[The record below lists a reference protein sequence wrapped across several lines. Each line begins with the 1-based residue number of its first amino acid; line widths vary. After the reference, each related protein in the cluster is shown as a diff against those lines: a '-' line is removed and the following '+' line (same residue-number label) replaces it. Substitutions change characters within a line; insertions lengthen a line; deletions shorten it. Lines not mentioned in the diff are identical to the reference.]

1 MSGGGIAKIGEMAL
15 VAMAAPEVATMF
27 ASDAAPAAI
36 DATASGSGGIGSLLN
51 QTTQGVLNGT
61 AAANPY
67 ALSAPGANTLS
78 GINLAGN
85 LTPGMG
91 ATASADALTSQLA
104 QGALNPLDQIKQG
117 VLNQITQ
124 GALNQTTQGAGMDKS
139 ALGNNLTQEFWNS
152 QFAPTTQA
160 AVPPTDPMYSGAA
173 GTEAASSSSAIP
185 TQSEQYSLSQMPT
198 GLSNQQSGIGKLLAW
213 AQANPAQA
221 AAMGLG
227 ANYLFN
233 KMATPN
239 YLPGYTPPSAA
250 SYGLGRTL
258 AAGYQPVRPM
268 AGGGLTVGAGSVPT
282 QGVAPSDLMQKP
294 NQGAGLDSL
303 AAQYGISPQMVSQA
317 RQTYGFSAGGPTE
330 MAVGGKL
337 LSGHGDGM
345 SDSIKANISG
355 SQEARLGDGEFVVPA
370 DVVSHLG
377 NGSTDAG
384 AKQLYSMM
392 DKVRK
397 ARTGRKAQ
405 GRQINPQ
412 QYMPA

>member
-15 VAMAAPEVATMF
+15 IGMAAPEVATMF

-36 DATASGSGGIGSLLN
+36 ASDAATSTIPTATGAVNLGSVTGSDLSAAYDPAGTLPGSSVASASPLQSRGIGSLLD
-51 QTTQGVLNGT
+51 QT
-61 AAANPY
+61 
-67 ALSAPGANTLS
+67 
-78 GINLAGN
+78 
-85 LTPGMG
+85 
-91 ATASADALTSQLA
+91 
-104 QGALNPLDQIKQG
+104 KQG

-124 GALNQTTQGAGMDKS
+124 GALDQTTQGAGMDKS
-139 ALGNNLTQEFWNS
+139 ALGANLTPEFWNS
-152 QFAPTTQA
+152 QYGSSNALTSVGGA
-160 AVPPTDPMYSGAA
+160 AATDPMYSGAA

-198 GLSNQQSGIGKLLAW
+198 GSSNQQSGIGKLLAW

-221 AAMGLG
+221 AAMGL
-227 ANYLFN
+227 APYLFN

-355 SQEARLGDGEFVVPA
+355 SQEARLGDGEFVVAA
-370 DVVSHLG
+370 DVVSGLG

>member
-1 MSGGGIAKIGEMAL
+1 MADGGIGEMSLADMAL
-15 VAMAAPEVATMF
+15 SGAAVGGVGAALTGKNPLTGALLGGALGGIGGLAGQGAAVGTGMGSGADLSAFYDAGAAPAIAPVADAATQSSVLN
-27 ASDAAPAAI
+27 AIGANPGYQLTGSDAASLYGNAGY
-36 DATASGSGGIGSLLN
+36 GSS
-51 QTTQGVLNGT
+51 T
-61 AAANPY
+61 PY
-67 ALSAPGANTLS
+67 AMNSSDAASLYGNAGYGGDVAATSVGGGAAQQAATSFDSFGNPVAAGSPSA
-78 GINLAGN
+78 
-85 LTPGMG
+85 M
-91 ATASADALTSQLA
+91 SAD
-104 QGALNPLDQIKQG
+104 
-117 VLNQITQ
+117 
-124 GALNQTTQGAGMDKS
+124 
-139 ALGNNLTQEFWNS
+139 
-152 QFAPTTQA
+152 
-160 AVPPTDPMYSGAA
+160 
-173 GTEAASSSSAIP
+173 
-185 TQSEQYSLSQMPT
+185 PT
-198 GLSNQQSGIGKLLAW
+198 G
-213 AQANPAQA
+213 QA
-221 AAMGLG
+221 AAYQAGASNPNVDTTGIGNFLQNNYGKIGAGL
-227 ANYLFN
+227 AAAYLLGPGS
-233 KMATPN
+233 KPN
-239 YLPGYTPPSAA
+239 LLPGYTPPSAS

-258 AAGYQPVRPM
+258 AAGYQPARPM
-268 AGGGLTVGAGSVPT
+268 AGGGITSLNVGPGSVPT

-355 SQEARLGDGEFVVPA
+355 NQEARLADSEFVVPA

-392 DKVRK
+392 DRVRK

>member
-1 MSGGGIAKIGEMAL
+1 MADGGIGEMSLADMAL
-15 VAMAAPEVATMF
+15 SGAAVGGVG
-27 ASDAAPAAI
+27 AALTGKNPLTGALLGGAL
-36 DATASGSGGIGSLLN
+36 GGIGGLAGQGAAVAADSAPAVGTNLFAD
-51 QTTQGVLNGT
+51 QMPASMAMAPTADAVTQQGVLNAISPGSTIQSYAPPSASDFASQGVGNAAATSVGGT
-61 AAANPY
+61 AAQNAPSMVGSSANAPDNIDIGGGY
-67 ALSAPGANTLS
+67 NPASGSSIAPQSASTMDDI
-78 GINLAGN
+78 INWAKKH
-85 LTPGMG
+85 PM
-91 ATASADALTSQLA
+91 
-104 QGALNPLDQIKQG
+104 
-117 VLNQITQ
+117 
-124 GALNQTTQGAGMDKS
+124 
-139 ALGNNLTQEFWNS
+139 
-152 QFAPTTQA
+152 QA
-160 AVPPTDPMYSGAA
+160 AG
-173 GTEAASSSSAIP
+173 
-185 TQSEQYSLSQMPT
+185 
-198 GLSNQQSGIGKLLAW
+198 
-213 AQANPAQA
+213 
-221 AAMGLG
+221 MGLG
-227 ANYLFN
+227 AYLLGPGS
-233 KMATPN
+233 KPN
-239 YLPGYTPPSAA
+239 LLPGYTPPSAA

-268 AGGGLTVGAGSVPT
+268 AGGGITSLNVGPGSVPT

-355 SQEARLGDGEFVVPA
+355 NQEARLANSEFVVPA

-392 DKVRK
+392 DRVRK

>member
-1 MSGGGIAKIGEMAL
+1 MA
-15 VAMAAPEVATMF
+15 
-27 ASDAAPAAI
+27 D
-36 DATASGSGGIGSLLN
+36 GGIGEAALMNMAIGGGVSLLTGGDPLKGALMGGALGGIGGLAGQGAAVGADVTPAVGTN
-51 QTTQGVLNGT
+51 LFADQMPASMAMAPTADAVTQQGVLNSISPGST
-61 AAANPY
+61 IQSYVPPSAAD
-67 ALSAPGANTLS
+67 
-78 GINLAGN
+78 I
-85 LTPGMG
+85 
-91 ATASADALTSQLA
+91 AS
-104 QGALNPLDQIKQG
+104 
-117 VLNQITQ
+117 
-124 GALNQTTQGAGMDKS
+124 QGAGNAS
-139 ALGNNLTQEFWNS
+139 ATSVGGAAAQNAGNVNLGSVTGNDLTQAYDPVN
-152 QFAPTTQA
+152 QTGMPGTT
-160 AVPPTDPMYSGAA
+160 
-173 GTEAASSSSAIP
+173 
-185 TQSEQYSLSQMPT
+185 
-198 GLSNQQSGIGKLLAW
+198 SGIGNFLQNNYGKIGAGL
-213 AQANPAQA
+213 A
-221 AAMGLG
+221 AAYLLG
-227 ANYLFN
+227 PGS
-233 KMATPN
+233 KPN
-239 YLPGYTPPSAA
+239 LLPGYTPPSAA

-258 AAGYQPVRPM
+258 AAGYQPARPM
-268 AGGGLTVGAGSVPT
+268 AGGGITSLNVGPGSVPT

-355 SQEARLGDGEFVVPA
+355 NQEARLADSEFVVPA

-392 DKVRK
+392 DRVRK

>member
-1 MSGGGIAKIGEMAL
+1 
-15 VAMAAPEVATMF
+15 
-27 ASDAAPAAI
+27 
-36 DATASGSGGIGSLLN
+36 
-51 QTTQGVLNGT
+51 
-61 AAANPY
+61 
-67 ALSAPGANTLS
+67 
-78 GINLAGN
+78 
-85 LTPGMG
+85 
-91 ATASADALTSQLA
+91 
-104 QGALNPLDQIKQG
+104 
-117 VLNQITQ
+117 
-124 GALNQTTQGAGMDKS
+124 
-139 ALGNNLTQEFWNS
+139 
-152 QFAPTTQA
+152 
-160 AVPPTDPMYSGAA
+160 
-173 GTEAASSSSAIP
+173 
-185 TQSEQYSLSQMPT
+185 
-198 GLSNQQSGIGKLLAW
+198 
-213 AQANPAQA
+213 
-221 AAMGLG
+221 
-227 ANYLFN
+227 
-233 KMATPN
+233 MATPN

-355 SQEARLGDGEFVVPA
+355 SQEARLGDGEFVVAA
-370 DVVSHLG
+370 DVVSGLG

>member
-15 VAMAAPEVATMF
+15 IGMAAPQLATMF
-27 ASDAAPAAI
+27 ASDAAIPATI
-36 DATASGSGGIGSLLN
+36 DATASGAGGIGSL
-51 QTTQGVLNGT
+51 TSGVNLGSVT
-61 AAANPY
+61 
-67 ALSAPGANTLS
+67 NTLS
-78 GINLAGN
+78 GINPAGSLIPGSGIN
-85 LTPGMG
+85 PAGSLIPGMG
-91 ATASADALTSQLA
+91 ATAPADALTSQLA
-104 QGALNPLDQIKQG
+104 QGALNQTTQGAVPPLTGEAAQLSSFPNPIDTG
-117 VLNQITQ
+117 VSSDAAGLQAEGGRQLAAMQTAQ
-124 GALNQTTQGAGMDKS
+124 GALNQ
-139 ALGNNLTQEFWNS
+139 
-152 QFAPTTQA
+152 
-160 AVPPTDPMYSGAA
+160 
-173 GTEAASSSSAIP
+173 
-185 TQSEQYSLSQMPT
+185 
-198 GLSNQQSGIGKLLAW
+198 QSGVGGLLKW

-355 SQEARLGDGEFVVPA
+355 SQEARLGDGEFVVAA
-370 DVVSHLG
+370 DVVSGLG

>member
-15 VAMAAPEVATMF
+15 IGMAAPQLATMF
-27 ASDAAPAAI
+27 ASDAAIPATI
-36 DATASGSGGIGSLLN
+36 DATASGAGGIGSL
-51 QTTQGVLNGT
+51 TSGVNLGSVT
-61 AAANPY
+61 
-67 ALSAPGANTLS
+67 NTLS
-78 GINLAGN
+78 GINPAGSLIPGSGIN
-85 LTPGMG
+85 PAGSLIPGMG
-91 ATASADALTSQLA
+91 ATAPADALTSQLA
-104 QGALNPLDQIKQG
+104 QGALN
-117 VLNQITQ
+117 
-124 GALNQTTQGAGMDKS
+124 QTTQGA
-139 ALGNNLTQEFWNS
+139 
-152 QFAPTTQA
+152 
-160 AVPPTDPMYSGAA
+160 VPPLTG
-173 GTEAASSSSAIP
+173 EAAQLSSFPNPIDTGVSSDAA
-185 TQSEQYSLSQMPT
+185 SLQAEGGRQLAAMQT
-198 GLSNQQSGIGKLLAW
+198 AQGALNQQSGIGQLLKW
-213 AQANPAQA
+213 AQENPAQA

-355 SQEARLGDGEFVVPA
+355 SQEARLGDGEFVVAA
-370 DVVSHLG
+370 DVVSGLG

>member
-1 MSGGGIAKIGEMAL
+1 MADGGIGEMSLADMAL
-15 VAMAAPEVATMF
+15 SGAAVGGVGAALTGKNPLTGALLGGALGGIGGLAGQGAAVGTGMGSGADLSAFYDMGAAPTIAPVADAATQSSVLN
-27 ASDAAPAAI
+27 AIGANPGYQLTGSDAASYGGNAAATSVGGTAAQNAPSMVGSSANAPDNI
-36 DATASGSGGIGSLLN
+36 DIGGGYNPASGSSIAP
-51 QTTQGVLNGT
+51 Q
-61 AAANPY
+61 
-67 ALSAPGANTLS
+67 SASTMDDI
-78 GINLAGN
+78 INWAKKH
-85 LTPGMG
+85 PM
-91 ATASADALTSQLA
+91 
-104 QGALNPLDQIKQG
+104 
-117 VLNQITQ
+117 
-124 GALNQTTQGAGMDKS
+124 
-139 ALGNNLTQEFWNS
+139 
-152 QFAPTTQA
+152 QA
-160 AVPPTDPMYSGAA
+160 AG
-173 GTEAASSSSAIP
+173 
-185 TQSEQYSLSQMPT
+185 
-198 GLSNQQSGIGKLLAW
+198 
-213 AQANPAQA
+213 
-221 AAMGLG
+221 MGLG
-227 ANYLFN
+227 AYLLGPGS
-233 KMATPN
+233 KPN
-239 YLPGYTPPSAA
+239 LLPGYTPPSAS

-268 AGGGLTVGAGSVPT
+268 AGGGITSLNVGPGSVPT

-355 SQEARLGDGEFVVPA
+355 NQEARLADSEFVVPA

-392 DKVRK
+392 DRVRK

>member
-1 MSGGGIAKIGEMAL
+1 MSGGGNNDMLGTALGIGASI
-15 VAMAAPEVATMF
+15 AAPEL
-27 ASDAAPAAI
+27 APEIFGVGAGAGE
-36 DATASGSGGIGSLLN
+36 TALTSMALGGIGSALTGGNVGRGAMMGGIGSLVGSMLPGSPVG
-51 QTTQGVLNGT
+51 TTDVPVSDAVPTPVAAQSVGG
-61 AAANPY
+61 AAAN
-67 ALSAPGANTLS
+67 SAPMPSTMDDFGGIGAGAPGSTYNSAVGNSMAS
-78 GINLAGN
+78 GQNAATSVGGGAAQQAATSFDSFGNPVAAGS
-85 LTPGMG
+85 PSAM
-91 ATASADALTSQLA
+91 SAD
-104 QGALNPLDQIKQG
+104 
-117 VLNQITQ
+117 
-124 GALNQTTQGAGMDKS
+124 
-139 ALGNNLTQEFWNS
+139 
-152 QFAPTTQA
+152 PTGQA
-160 AVPPTDPMYSGAA
+160 AAYQAGA
-173 GTEAASSSSAIP
+173 
-185 TQSEQYSLSQMPT
+185 
-198 GLSNQQSGIGKLLAW
+198 SNPNVATSGIGNFLQNNYGKIGAGL
-213 AQANPAQA
+213 A
-221 AAMGLG
+221 AAYLLG
-227 ANYLFN
+227 PGS
-233 KMATPN
+233 KPN
-239 YLPGYTPPSAA
+239 LLPGYTPPSAS

-303 AAQYGISPQMVSQA
+303 AVQYGISPQMVSQA

-355 SQEARLGDGEFVVPA
+355 QQEARLADSEFVVPA

-392 DKVRK
+392 DRVRK

>member
-1 MSGGGIAKIGEMAL
+1 LK
-15 VAMAAPEVATMF
+15 
-27 ASDAAPAAI
+27 
-36 DATASGSGGIGSLLN
+36 
-51 QTTQGVLNGT
+51 
-61 AAANPY
+61 
-67 ALSAPGANTLS
+67 
-78 GINLAGN
+78 
-85 LTPGMG
+85 
-91 ATASADALTSQLA
+91 
-104 QGALNPLDQIKQG
+104 
-117 VLNQITQ
+117 
-124 GALNQTTQGAGMDKS
+124 
-139 ALGNNLTQEFWNS
+139 
-152 QFAPTTQA
+152 
-160 AVPPTDPMYSGAA
+160 
-173 GTEAASSSSAIP
+173 
-185 TQSEQYSLSQMPT
+185 
-198 GLSNQQSGIGKLLAW
+198 W
-213 AQANPAQA
+213 AQENPAQA

>member
-15 VAMAAPEVATMF
+15 IGMAAPQLATMF
-27 ASDAAPAAI
+27 ASDAAIPATI
-36 DATASGSGGIGSLLN
+36 DATASGAGGIGSL
-51 QTTQGVLNGT
+51 TSGVNLGSVT
-61 AAANPY
+61 
-67 ALSAPGANTLS
+67 NTLS
-78 GINLAGN
+78 GINPAGSLIPGSGIN
-85 LTPGMG
+85 PAGSLIPGMG
-91 ATASADALTSQLA
+91 ATAPADALTSQLA
-104 QGALNPLDQIKQG
+104 QGALN
-117 VLNQITQ
+117 
-124 GALNQTTQGAGMDKS
+124 QTTQGA
-139 ALGNNLTQEFWNS
+139 
-152 QFAPTTQA
+152 
-160 AVPPTDPMYSGAA
+160 VPPLTGEAAQLSSFPNPIDTGVSSDAA
-173 GTEAASSSSAIP
+173 GLQAEGGRQLAAMQTA
-185 TQSEQYSLSQMPT
+185 QGAL
-198 GLSNQQSGIGKLLAW
+198 NQQSGIGNLLKW
-213 AQANPAQA
+213 VQENPAQA

-355 SQEARLGDGEFVVPA
+355 SQEARLGDGEFVVAA
-370 DVVSHLG
+370 DVVSGLG

>member
-1 MSGGGIAKIGEMAL
+1 MSGGSGIAKIGEMAL
-15 VAMAAPEVATMF
+15 IGMAAPEVATMF

-36 DATASGSGGIGSLLN
+36 ASDAATSTIPTATGAVNLGSVTGSDLSAAYDPVADPVASASQLQSRGIGSLLD
-51 QTTQGVLNGT
+51 QT
-61 AAANPY
+61 
-67 ALSAPGANTLS
+67 
-78 GINLAGN
+78 
-85 LTPGMG
+85 
-91 ATASADALTSQLA
+91 
-104 QGALNPLDQIKQG
+104 KQG

-124 GALNQTTQGAGMDKS
+124 GALDQTTQGAGMDKS
-139 ALGNNLTQEFWNS
+139 ALGANLTPEFWNS
-152 QFAPTTQA
+152 QYGSSNALTSVGGA
-160 AVPPTDPMYSGAA
+160 AATDPMYSGAA

-198 GLSNQQSGIGKLLAW
+198 GSSNQQSGIGKLLAW

>member
-1 MSGGGIAKIGEMAL
+1 MSGGGNNDMLGTALGIGASI
-15 VAMAAPEVATMF
+15 AAPEL
-27 ASDAAPAAI
+27 APEIFGVGAGAGE
-36 DATASGSGGIGSLLN
+36 TALTSMALGGIGSALTGGNVGRGAMMGGIGSLVGSMLPGSPVG
-51 QTTQGVLNGT
+51 TTDVPVSDAVPTPVAAQSVGG
-61 AAANPY
+61 AAANAAPMPSTMDDFGGIG
-67 ALSAPGANTLS
+67 AGAPGSTYNSAVGNSMAS
-78 GINLAGN
+78 GQNAATSVGGGAAQQAATSFGSFGNPVAAGS
-85 LTPGMG
+85 PSAM
-91 ATASADALTSQLA
+91 SAD
-104 QGALNPLDQIKQG
+104 
-117 VLNQITQ
+117 
-124 GALNQTTQGAGMDKS
+124 
-139 ALGNNLTQEFWNS
+139 
-152 QFAPTTQA
+152 
-160 AVPPTDPMYSGAA
+160 
-173 GTEAASSSSAIP
+173 
-185 TQSEQYSLSQMPT
+185 PT
-198 GLSNQQSGIGKLLAW
+198 G
-213 AQANPAQA
+213 QA
-221 AAMGLG
+221 AAYQAGASGTQSPSMLSGLANWAKAHPMQAAGMGLG
-227 ANYLFN
+227 AYLLGSGS
-233 KMATPN
+233 KPN
-239 YLPGYTPPSAA
+239 LLPAYTPPSAA

-268 AGGGLTVGAGSVPT
+268 AGGGITSLNVGPGSVPT

-294 NQGAGLDSL
+294 NQGTGLDSL

-355 SQEARLGDGEFVVPA
+355 NQEARLGDGEFVVAA
-370 DVVSHLG
+370 DVVSGLG